1 MKTKFSLFKRAK
13 MSFLREGAWHDV
25 DRGGV
30 VFMPKNSVHTFKNIG
45 DTPSRVLIGT
55 SRQGF
60 EKFLKRCAE
69 EFATPGGSDPK
80 RIEAFALK
88 TASTSWRPCR
98 LVLAGQLVCS
108 AKLSDQILWKD
119 FEPIKANRPVSM
131 APVGSCSADSRRF
144 RRPDFS
150 GSRGGRTLFRHRL
163 FLEAPNRWSMRR

>member
-1 MKTKFSLFKRAK
+1 

-69 EFATPGGSDPK
+69 EFAIPNASKPSHLK
-80 RIEAFALK
+80 RPPLHGVLVDWSWLDNWYAL
-88 TASTSWRPCR
+88 
-98 LVLAGQLVCS
+98 
-108 AKLSDQILWKD
+108 LS
-119 FEPIKANRPVSM
+119 
-131 APVGSCSADSRRF
+131 
-144 RRPDFS
+144 
-150 GSRGGRTLFRHRL
+150 
-163 FLEAPNRWSMRR
+163 

>member
-1 MKTKFSLFKRAK
+1 

-69 EFATPGGSDPK
+69 EFATREGPDPK

-88 TASTSWRPCR
+88 TASTSWSPCR

-119 FEPIKANRPVSM
+119 FEPIKANRPVIM
-131 APVGSCSADSRRF
+131 ATVGSCSADSRRF
-144 RRPDFS
+144 RRPDF
-150 GSRGGRTLFRHRL
+150 RVREAAGRSSATGCF
-163 FLEAPNRWSMRR
+163 SKRRIDGA